1 MSGLP
6 LWQFIFYQG
15 KFRIMKKTISLT
27 ENQSGLPLAV
37 RKWGSTIFGLFNLTI
52 GVRYL
57 SENPLT
63 ILGIGLGSSLIVCGL
78 IMFIIGLILFNPTSK
93 LAPKFEIDDQ
103 EINIKEAI
111 HKRTKSIKWTNIK
124 EITFKSF
131 ALEFSLTEDKMELV
145 ILKVDGATSLEIK
158 KALREFAEKKSI
170 TVTGG

>member
-1 MSGLP
+1 
-6 LWQFIFYQG
+6 
-15 KFRIMKKTISLT
+15 MKKTISLT
-27 ENQSGLPLAV
+27 ENQRGMPLAV
-37 RKWGSTIFGLFNLTI
+37 RKWATTIFGLLNLTI
-52 GVRYL
+52 GIRYL
-57 SENPLT
+57 GEYQLT
-63 ILGIGLGSSLIVCGL
+63 NLVIGLGSSLLIVCGL

-93 LAPKFEIDDQ
+93 LAPKFEIDDI

-131 ALEFSLTEDKMELV
+131 AIEFSLAEDKMELV

-170 TVTGG
+170 TVIGG